1 MRFYRALLHLYP
13 TSFRNEYGDEMA
25 GVFAQRRRDSA
36 NAVSGAI
43 LWIAVFFEILFNAIA
58 VHFDILSQDLR
69 YAFRTLAHAP
79 GFTATAIVVG
89 GLGVGAT
96 TATFT
101 MVDHVLIRPL
111 PFADPDRLVKVAE
124 GNSAAGYSW
133 SDLSPAN
140 FRDFQQRNRSFV
152 SLGAYQASL
161 SLNLAGEGDP
171 QRIDGSAVG
180 PEIFPLLGVQPLLG
194 RSFTA
199 DDDRDGAPGTVMLS
213 FNLWQGLFGG
223 DPSVLGRKL
232 LLDDRPC
239 TVIGVMPRDFNFP
252 TRAARLWMP
261 LQLPPQVFE
270 NRRNT
275 FLYGIGR
282 LKPGVEFQTARADLK
297 AIASQLAQEF
307 PKELAS
313 MTAGAVL
320 LRDELSEQSK
330 TMLKALLA
338 ASACVLLIAVTN
350 LANLLLARA
359 MNRRRELAVRSAMGA
374 GSERLIRQM
383 LTESLLIA
391 LAGGTL
397 GVVIAVSA
405 LPLLVRLIPVSLPIA
420 QLPTVDL
427 RVLGFAL
434 LVTCATGIG
443 FGVMPALRARR
454 GGDLTGLRDGAR
466 SGGGRREWVRSVLVA
481 AEVTGSV
488 VLLVSAGLLI
498 RALWKVQAVD
508 PGFRP
513 DNVLTLRTSLPMPKY
528 RTVENRQPFYSHVLS
543 EARSLPGVTGAAYIS
558 FLPMVMRGGIWPVD
572 IKSRPQD
579 EANRQTVS
587 IRYVTPGFFSTM
599 GIPLRMGRDVAES
612 DTRESSMVAL
622 VSDSFV
628 KRYWPGEAPVGRQ
641 INVANFDR
649 TVIGVVGEIR
659 VRGLERNSEPQV
671 YLSYKQAERV
681 SPFYAP
687 KDLVVR
693 SAGDAAALA
702 PALRRIIKEAD
713 PAQPV
718 SDVRLMN
725 EIVEGE
731 TATRTVQVR
740 VLGAFALVAFLL
752 AAIGIHGLLAFAV
765 SSRSQEI
772 GVRIALGARPGD
784 ILSMILREGVL
795 LAAAGI
801 VIGAGLAYGAGR
813 AMQSLL
819 AGVNPADFATFGA
832 AIALALVMTLV
843 GSLLPA
849 VRAVRIDPL
858 NALRAD

>member
-25 GVFAQRRRDSA
+25 AIFAQRRRDAA
-36 NAVSGAI
+36 NPLSGAI
-43 LWIAVFFEILFNAIA
+43 LWIAVFFEILFNAFA
-58 VHFDILSQDLR
+58 VHWDILRQDLS
-69 YAFRTLAHAP
+69 YAFRTLARTP

-89 GLGVGAT
+89 ALGVGAT

-111 PFADPDRLVKVAE
+111 PFVDPDRLVKIAE
-124 GNSAAGYSW
+124 GNRAAGYSW

-140 FRDFQQRNRSFV
+140 FRDFQQRNRTFTSM
-152 SLGAYQASL
+152 GAFQGSI
-161 SLNLAGEGDP
+161 SVNLAGEGDP

-180 PEIFPLLGVQPLLG
+180 AEVLPLLGVPPLLG
-194 RSFTA
+194 RYFTA
-199 DDDRDGAPGTVMLS
+199 DDDREGAPGTVILS
-213 FNLWQGLFGG
+213 FTLWQGLFGG
-223 DPSVLGRKL
+223 APAVLGRKL

-252 TRAARLWMP
+252 NRNARLWTP
-261 LQLPPQVFE
+261 LQLGPQAFE
-270 NRRNT
+270 NRRST
-275 FLYGIGR
+275 YLYGIGR
-282 LKPGVEFQTARADLK
+282 LKPGVAFETAEADLK
-297 AIASQLAQEF
+297 TIASQLAREY
-307 PKELAS
+307 PKELAN
-313 MTAGAVL
+313 MTSAATL
-320 LRDELSEQSK
+320 LRDELTDQSK

-359 MNRRRELAVRSAMGA
+359 LNRRRELAVRAAMGA

-383 LTESLLIA
+383 LTESLLLA
-391 LAGGTL
+391 VAGGAL
-397 GVVIAVSA
+397 GVAIAVSA
-405 LPLLVRLIPVSLPIA
+405 LPLLVRLIPVSIPIA

-443 FGVMPALRARR
+443 FGVIPALRARR

-466 SGGGRREWVRSVLVA
+466 SGGGRREWLRSVLVA

-513 DNVLTLRTSLPMPKY
+513 DHVLTLRTSLPMPKY
-528 RTVENRQPFYSHVLS
+528 WTIENRQPFYSHVLS

-587 IRYVTPGFFSTM
+587 IRYVTPGFFSAM

-612 DTRESSMVAL
+612 DTRESSPVAL

-628 KRYWPGEAPVGRQ
+628 KRYWPSEDPVGRQ

-681 SPFYAP
+681 HPFYAP

-693 SAGDAAALA
+693 SAGDPAALA

-772 GVRIALGARPGD
+772 GVRMALGARPGD
-784 ILSMILREGVL
+784 ILSMILREGLL
-795 LAAAGI
+795 LAAVGI

-819 AGVNPADFATFGA
+819 AGVGPADFETFSA
-832 AIALALVMTLV
+832 AVVLALVMTLA

-849 VRAVRIDPL
+849 MRAVRIDPL

>member
-25 GVFAQRRRDSA
+25 AVFAQRRRDAA
-36 NAVSGAI
+36 NALSEAF
-43 LWIAVFFEILFNAIA
+43 LWIGVCFEILFNALA
-58 VHFDILSQDLR
+58 VHFDILNQDLR

-89 GLGVGAT
+89 ALGVGAT

-101 MVDHVLIRPL
+101 MVDHVLLRPL
-111 PFADPDRLVKVAE
+111 PFADPSRLVKVAE
-124 GNSAAGYSW
+124 GNSAAGYSF

-140 FRDFQQRNRSFV
+140 YRDFQQKSTSF
-152 SLGAYQASL
+152 SAMGAYRGL
-161 SLNLAGEGDP
+161 SVNLAGEGEP
-171 QRIDGSAVG
+171 RRVDGASLSAEILPVLGIAPLVG
-180 PEIFPLLGVQPLLG
+180 
-194 RSFTA
+194 RYFTA
-199 DDDRDGAPGTVMLS
+199 DDDREGAAGTVVLS
-213 FNLWQGLFGG
+213 FSMWQDLFAG
-223 DPSVLGRKL
+223 DVAALGRKL
-232 LLDDRPC
+232 LLDDQPY
-239 TVIGVMPRDFNFP
+239 TVIGVMPREFKFP
-252 TRAARLWMP
+252 SRAARLWTP
-261 LQLPPQVFE
+261 LQLGPGAFE
-270 NRRNT
+270 DRRNT
-275 FLYGIGR
+275 YLYGVGR
-282 LKPGVEFQTARADLK
+282 LKPGVSIETAVADLRT
-297 AIASQLAQEF
+297 IAAQLAHAF
-307 PKELAS
+307 PRELGN
-313 MTAGAVL
+313 MTAAAVF
-320 LRDELSEQSK
+320 LRDELSEQAK

-359 MNRRRELAVRSAMGA
+359 MNRRKELAVRAAMGA

-383 LTESLLIA
+383 LTESLLLA
-391 LAGGTL
+391 LAGGIL
-397 GVVIAVSA
+397 GVAIAVSA
-405 LPLLVRLIPVSLPIA
+405 LPLLVRLIPVSLPIS

-427 RVLGFAL
+427 RILGFAL

-443 FGVMPALRARR
+443 FGVIPALRARR
-454 GGDLTGLRDGAR
+454 GGNSHDLRDGAR
-466 SGGGRREWVRSVLVA
+466 SGGGRREWIRSVLVT

-498 RALWKVQAVD
+498 RALWKVRSID
-508 PGFRP
+508 PGFRA

-528 RTVENRQPFYSHVLS
+528 SRLESRQPFYSRVLT
-543 EARSLPGVTGAAYIS
+543 EAKALPGVTGAAYIS

-572 IKSRPQD
+572 IKSKPQE
-579 EANRQTVS
+579 EANRQTAS
-587 IRYVTPGFFSTM
+587 LRFVTPGFFTVM
-599 GIPLRMGRDVAES
+599 GIPLRLGRDVAES
-612 DTRESSMVAL
+612 DTRDAPLVAL

-628 KRYWPGEAPVGRQ
+628 RRYWPGENPIGRQ
-641 INVANFDR
+641 INFGNFDR
-649 TVIGVVGEIR
+649 TVIGVVGEVR
-659 VRGLERNSEPQV
+659 VRGLERSSEPQV
-671 YLSYKQAERV
+671 YLSYRQPDGV
-681 SPFYAP
+681 STWFAP
-687 KDLVVR
+687 KDLVLR
-693 SAGDAAALA
+693 SSGDPASLA
-702 PALRRIIKEAD
+702 PALRRIVRDAD
-713 PAQPV
+713 PSQPV
-718 SDVRLMN
+718 SEVRLLTN
-725 EIVEGE
+725 IVDNE
-731 TATRTVQVR
+731 TATRSVQVR

-819 AGVNPADFATFGA
+819 AGVNPGDLETFGA

>member
-25 GVFAQRRRDSA
+25 AIFAQRRRDAA
-36 NAVSGAI
+36 NPLSGAI
-43 LWIAVFFEILFNAIA
+43 LWIAVFFEILFNAFA
-58 VHFDILSQDLR
+58 VHWDILRQDLS
-69 YAFRTLAHAP
+69 YAFRTLARTP

-89 GLGVGAT
+89 ALGVGAT

-111 PFADPDRLVKVAE
+111 PFVDPDRLVKIAE
-124 GNSAAGYSW
+124 GNRAAGYSW

-140 FRDFQQRNRSFV
+140 FRDFQQRNRTFTSM
-152 SLGAYQASL
+152 GAFQGSI
-161 SLNLAGEGDP
+161 SVNLAGEGDP

-180 PEIFPLLGVQPLLG
+180 AEVLPLLGVPPLLG
-194 RSFTA
+194 RYFTA
-199 DDDRDGAPGTVMLS
+199 DDDREGAPGTVILS
-213 FNLWQGLFGG
+213 FTLWQGLFGG
-223 DPSVLGRKL
+223 APAVLGRKL

-252 TRAARLWMP
+252 NRNARLWTP
-261 LQLPPQVFE
+261 LQLGPQAFE
-270 NRRNT
+270 NRRST
-275 FLYGIGR
+275 YLYGIGR
-282 LKPGVEFQTARADLK
+282 LKPGVAFETAEADLK
-297 AIASQLAQEF
+297 TIASQLAREY
-307 PKELAS
+307 PKELAN
-313 MTAGAVL
+313 MTSAATL
-320 LRDELSEQSK
+320 LRDELTDQSK

-359 MNRRRELAVRSAMGA
+359 LNRRRELAVRSAMGA

-383 LTESLLIA
+383 LTESLLLAI
-391 LAGGTL
+391 AGGAL
-397 GVVIAVSA
+397 GVAIAVSA
-405 LPLLVRLIPVSLPIA
+405 LPLLVRLIPVSIPIA

-443 FGVMPALRARR
+443 FGVIPALRARR

-466 SGGGRREWVRSVLVA
+466 SGGGRREWLRSVLVA

-513 DNVLTLRTSLPMPKY
+513 DHVLTLRTSLPMPKY
-528 RTVENRQPFYSHVLS
+528 WTIENRQPFYSHVLS

-587 IRYVTPGFFSTM
+587 IRYVTPGFFSAM

-612 DTRESSMVAL
+612 DTRESSPVAL

-628 KRYWPGEAPVGRQ
+628 KRYWPSEDPVGRQ

-681 SPFYAP
+681 HPFYAP

-693 SAGDAAALA
+693 SAGDPAALA

-772 GVRIALGARPGD
+772 GVRMALGARPGD
-784 ILSMILREGVL
+784 ILSMILREGLL
-795 LAAAGI
+795 LAAVGI

-819 AGVNPADFATFGA
+819 AGVGPADFETFSA
-832 AIALALVMTLV
+832 AVVLALVMTLA

-849 VRAVRIDPL
+849 MRAVRIDPL

>member
-1 MRFYRALLHLYP
+1 MRLYRALLHLYP
-13 TSFRNEYGDEMA
+13 SSFRNEYGDEMA
-25 GVFAQRRRDSA
+25 AVFAQRRRDAA
-36 NAVSGAI
+36 NAMSGAI
-43 LWIAVFFEILFNAIA
+43 LWVAVFFEIVFNALA

-69 YAFRTLAHAP
+69 YACRTLARAP

-89 GLGVGAT
+89 AVGVGAT

-140 FRDFQQRNRSFV
+140 FRDFQQRNRSFI
-152 SLGAYQASL
+152 SMGAFQGSV

-180 PEIFPLLGVQPLLG
+180 AEVFPVLGVQPLLG
-194 RSFTA
+194 RYFTA
-199 DDDRDGAPGTVMLS
+199 DDDRFGAAGTVVLS
-213 FNLWQGLFGG
+213 FTLWQGLFGG
-223 DPSVLGRKL
+223 DPSVLGRRL
-232 LLDDRPC
+232 LLDERPC

-252 TRAARLWMP
+252 SRTARLWTP
-261 LQLPPQVFE
+261 LQLSPQSFE
-270 NRRNT
+270 NRRST
-275 FLYGIGR
+275 YLYGIGR
-282 LKPGVEFQTARADLK
+282 LKPGVAFETAEADLK
-297 AIASQLAQEF
+297 TIASQLAQEF
-307 PKELAS
+307 PKELAN
-313 MTAGAVL
+313 MTSAATL
-320 LRDELSEQSK
+320 LRDELSDQSK

-359 MNRRRELAVRSAMGA
+359 MNRRRELAVRAAMGA

-383 LTESLLIA
+383 LTESLLLA
-391 LAGGTL
+391 LAGGAL

-498 RALWKVQAVD
+498 RALWKVQSVD

-513 DNVLTLRTSLPMPKY
+513 DNVLTLRTSLPIPKY
-528 RTVENRQPFYSHVLS
+528 WTIENRQPFYSHVLS

-558 FLPMVMRGGIWPVD
+558 FLPMVMRGGIWPVE

-587 IRYVTPGFFSTM
+587 IRYVTPGYFSVM

-612 DTRESSMVAL
+612 DTRESSMIAL

-628 KRYWPGEAPVGRQ
+628 KRYWPGEDPVGRQ

-681 SPFYAP
+681 HPFYAP

-702 PALRRIIKEAD
+702 PALRRIIKAAD

-784 ILSMILREGVL
+784 ILSMILREGLL
-795 LAAAGI
+795 LAVAGI

-819 AGVNPADFATFGA
+819 AGVNPADLATFGA